1 MGIMSIRINEDKRKM
16 LKVIASIEGKTMSTI
31 MSELIDE
38 YVKRNRKKIL
48 ELSEREKLKEI
59 MELSETAFADW
70 DNEEDEIYNN
80 L

>member
-1 MGIMSIRINEDKRKM
+1 MSIRINEDKRKM
-16 LKVIASIEGKTMSTI
+16 LKIIASIEGKTMSTI

>member
-1 MGIMSIRINEDKRKM
+1 MSIRITEDKRKM

>member
-1 MGIMSIRINEDKRKM
+1 MSIRINEDKRKM

-59 MELSETAFADW
+59 MELSETTFADW